1 MPIFKYCD
9 LTGRIRIIDT
19 AKPTPLPVP
28 IYDSVMNN
36 VSSLSLT
43 TGKKLVLC
51 GGAYSTGSYE
61 IHMLTGPQNT
71 EDVVYVHASP
81 KPGYLQIRNVRVR
94 SVGGED
100 RVYYSVQED
109 LTPGGIPKRYAI
121 YYLKPG
127 SSIPILYTTIN
138 PEELT
143 IANPCSDE
151 YDFYL
156 YDGDFVFGDNDTLYL
171 SSGRQ
176 WSGLKCAVYRLNGA
190 KPDTVE
196 GTVTR
201 IHESV
206 GPISG
211 LCFEKQ
217 ASVSVIYFVRDYD
230 IYKLD
235 LVKMEESIIG
245 QVPPHYTYNQPY
257 DLALA
262 EDAVLQNQL
271 PWWWLF
277 PSGLVK
283 WLTAAVRY
291 VVRIAESLHTGKPTP
306 HPDPR
311 SLQVKGARLD

>member
-1 MPIFKYCD
+1 MPIFNYCD
-9 LTGRIRIIDT
+9 LTGRIRTIDT
-19 AKPTPLPVP
+19 AKPTQLPVP
-28 IYDSVMNN
+28 IHDSVMNN
-36 VSSLSLT
+36 VSSLSFT

-61 IHMLTGPQNT
+61 IRMLTGPQNT

-81 KPGYLQIRNVRVR
+81 KPGYLQICNVRVR

-100 RVYYSVQED
+100 RVYFSVEED
-109 LTPGGIPKRYAI
+109 PTPEGIPQRYAI

-143 IANPCSDE
+143 LANPCSGE
-151 YDFYL
+151 YDIYL

-171 SSGRQ
+171 SSGRR
-176 WSGLKCAVYRLNGA
+176 WVELKCAVYRLDGA

-217 ASVSVIYFVRDYD
+217 ALVSAIYFVRDYD
-230 IYKLD
+230 IFKLD
-235 LVKMEESIIG
+235 LVTMEESLVG
-245 QVPPHYTYNQPY
+245 QMSPLYNRPR

-262 EDAVLQNQL
+262 EDAFLQNQL
-271 PWWWLF
+271 PWWWFF
-277 PSGLVK
+277 PGGLVK
-283 WLTAAVRY
+283 WLTAAVRN
-291 VVRIAESLHTGKPTP
+291 VVRIAESLHAGKPTP

-311 SLQVKGARLD
+311 SLQFKGARLD